1 MLLSSSL
8 CCFLLHV
15 RDWILKYAFH
25 RWDTFALFDIK
36 DDWGDSIK
44 YKPSSRDQ
52 LFEQT
57 LRDNIKSF
65 MENGTLID

>member
-1 MLLSSSL
+1 M
-8 CCFLLHV
+8 
-15 RDWILKYAFH
+15 
-25 RWDTFALFDIK
+25 FDIK

-65 MENGTLID
+65 MENGTLIE